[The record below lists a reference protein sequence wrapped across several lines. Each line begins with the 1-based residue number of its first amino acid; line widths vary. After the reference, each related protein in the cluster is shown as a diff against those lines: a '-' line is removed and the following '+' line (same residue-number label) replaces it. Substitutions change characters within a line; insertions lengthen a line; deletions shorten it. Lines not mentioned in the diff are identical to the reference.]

1 MKHHRRVQQSAWNP
15 SDEPDESPRQAAVSA
30 EDGLQQ
36 PTRIRQ
42 PPPEQ
47 GYTVLVVPDQGAKVQ
62 KYKIGDAHVAAL
74 GHLSR
79 VTSHH
84 LRWLAYIGGSV
95 VFLVLCAGAFM
106 TWHYFSVV
114 GKATENTALR
124 EENLKLKEQ
133 LASIKERVSHINDT
147 LARVKHL
154 NANLQNITQLSDPT
168 RKLELGAEGE
178 SEENPAEE
186 ADPQQIAQNLDKLGA
201 EAQAQEETLRALT
214 GYFEDRQALLASAP
228 SIWPVRGWVTS
239 DFGFRLDPWT
249 ASRKQHVGLDIANA
263 VGTGI
268 VASGDGTVV
277 YAAYESG
284 YGNVIVIDHGS
295 GLKTRYGHLSK
306 MDVRPGDHVKRGQL
320 IASMG
325 NSGRSTG
332 SHLHYEVRINGRPE
346 NPRKFILETDEPD
359 DPMRGIASTGSRGAH
374 GAMGGGD

>member
-1 MKHHRRVQQSAWNP
+1 VQNF
-15 SDEPDESPRQAAVSA
+15 
-30 EDGLQQ
+30 
-36 PTRIRQ
+36 TRILQ

-47 GYTVLVVPDQGAKVQ
+47 GYTVLVVPDQGSKVQ
-62 KYKIGDAHVAAL
+62 KFKL
-74 GHLSR
+74 GAMHLWSLSFLSR
-79 VTSHH
+79 VTSKH
-84 LRWLAYIGGSV
+84 LRFAAYIGGPI
-95 VFLVLCAGAFM
+95 VFLLLSAGAYM

-114 GKATENTALR
+114 GRAAENTALR
-124 EENLKLKEQ
+124 DENLKLKEQ
-133 LASIKERVSHINDT
+133 LASIKERVAHINDT

-154 NANLQNITQLSDPT
+154 NANLQNITQLTDPS
-168 RKLELGAEGE
+168 RKLELNAEAE

-186 ADPQQIAQNLDKLGA
+186 ADPQQISQNLEKLGA

-228 SIWPVRGWVTS
+228 SIWPVRGWITS

-249 ASRKQHVGLDIANA
+249 ANRKQHVGLDIANA
-263 VGTGI
+263 MGSSI

-306 MDVRPGDHVKRGQL
+306 IDVHVGDHVKRGQH
-320 IASMG
+320 IAAMG
-325 NSGRSTG
+325 TTGRSTG

-359 DPMRGIASTGSRGAH
+359 DPMHGMASTGTRGAH
-374 GAMGGGD
+374 GAMGGGDGD